1 MFSKRDLIRDASAA
15 TLGYMH
21 GNIEGAAKWVRKA
34 REWDSY
40 INPRPAKRQKTLKGG
55 SGIKKLTLMPPIPF
69 RRTRRGRLAKKKR
82 PTTRSQRK
90 KRSSYTKRK
99 PMSMKMRK
107 QVKAIAQNVVNCS
120 ENYSLYE
127 KNYGGNFDV
136 ANTGNGQ
143 YVTSSLS
150 DNDVQNYP
158 GKGLHMF
165 TPRKFLDAA
174 SVLYNAKAMAQN
186 HDIATNNFDV
196 KDLKIDVLY
205 ASYKLTLK
213 NITDVPFEVEL
224 YEFESKRNTF
234 VDVQQYVSNSVAKTS
249 WITTTPTLGA
259 YGIKPTMFPSVKG
272 SYNVK
277 RNKFVLL
284 PSQTKTFFYK
294 WKGCLEMKKF
304 LELQGSDYE
313 LSYMSPKVG
322 RELMMICHPHLSLAY
337 NNDTT
342 SVGHQCFNVKG
353 KSIVAEVNEVFKI
366 LQPDDTLD
374 ANEGQ
379 KRALFNNFDAV
390 PQGGQ
395 VANAWENVKNFA
407 FAPVANN

>member
-15 TLGYMH
+15 TLGFMH
-21 GNIEGAAKWVRKA
+21 GNVEGAAKWVKRA
-34 REWDSY
+34 REFDAY
-40 INPRPAKRQKTLKGG
+40 MNPQQFKRRKTIKEG
-55 SGIKKLTLMPPIPF
+55 SGIKKVTIMPPIPH
-69 RRTRRGRLAKKKR
+69 RYTRRGRLAKKKR
-82 PTTRSQRK
+82 PTSRMQQRK
-90 KRSSYTKRK
+90 RSTYTKRK
-99 PMSMKMRK
+99 RMSTKLRK

-120 ENYSLYE
+120 ENYALYE

-136 ANTGNGQ
+136 ANTGNNQ
-143 YVTSSLS
+143 YVTASLS

-174 SVLYNAKAMAQN
+174 SILFNGKAMGQN
-186 HDIATNNFDV
+186 HEVTTNNFDV

-213 NITDVPFEVEL
+213 NITDIPFEVEL

-234 VDVQQYVSNSVAKTS
+234 TDVSQYVANAIAKTE
-249 WITTTPTLGA
+249 WVTTTPTLGA

-272 SYNVK
+272 SYHVK

-284 PSQTKTFFYK
+284 PTQTKTFFYK
-294 WKGCLEMKKF
+294 WKGCLEMKKY

-322 RELMMICHPHLSLAY
+322 RELMMICHPHLSLGY
-337 NNDTT
+337 NAGTT
-342 SVGHQCFNVKG
+342 TVGHQCFNVKG

-379 KRALFNNFDAV
+379 KRALFNNFETV
-390 PQGGQ
+390 PEQGQ
-395 VANAWENVKNFA
+395 VANAWENPKSFSLVS
-407 FAPVANN
+407 VTNN